1 MAYSQF
7 TIESLKRKFGLI
19 IEEEIDIFAAVPAV
33 AYGDLLTATL
43 KENVPL
49 ALAISTE
56 KARSEM
62 IITPILIE
70 ARRLLNHEISLF
82 SGIEFNI
89 DKELDLQGFCD
100 YIISLSAE
108 QITLSV
114 PVVTLVEAK
123 NEDMR
128 GGLAQCIAEMV
139 AARLFN
145 QQQGNALE
153 TIFGV
158 VTTGSNW
165 KFLKLHGQTVFI
177 DLTEYYIKEPG
188 KILGIL
194 LSMIQSA
201 RAAQAF

>member
-7 TIESLKRKFGLI
+7 TIESLKRKFGLTI
-19 IEEEIDIFAAVPAV
+19 DEKIDIFAAAPTV
-33 AYGDLLTATL
+33 AYSDLLTATL

-62 IITPILIE
+62 IITPMLIE

-108 QITLSV
+108 QISLSA

-139 AARLFN
+139 AARMFN
-145 QQQGNALE
+145 QQQNNALE

-165 KFLKLHGQTVFI
+165 KFLKLHGQKVFI

-201 RAAQAF
+201 RAI